1 MLIRSGEAL
10 GVGWSRNMLYSG
22 FNTLHRSV
30 IRRQT
35 GFAARITRTLSGLDH
50 GLHIE
55 MLEPNPYLSPSSE
68 QMSATRIAR
77 AECPVCR
84 GSLSRIR
91 LIFPFARCGT
101 CNRRI
106 RLRNSALASS
116 LSTITAIG
124 CFISLLL
131 FEATPEK
138 NAGIFCAHVVAFVL
152 LGTLWFHLF
161 GKPSLAWWLWH
172 ASPATLNRERQ
183 KFRDESNRIAG

>member
-1 MLIRSGEAL
+1 M
-10 GVGWSRNMLYSG
+10 NP
-22 FNTLHRSV
+22 NTLHVAYCKMSV
-30 IRRQT
+30 FRVGLSQ
-35 GFAARITRTLSGLDH
+35 TLSGLDH

-106 RLRNSALASS
+106 RLRNSAIASS

>member
-1 MLIRSGEAL
+1 MLIRSGEAP
-10 GVGWSRNMLYSG
+10 GIGWSRNMLYSG
-22 FNTLHRSV
+22 FNTLPRSV

-183 KFRDESNRIAG
+183 KFRDESNRISG